1 MSKYYELSEDTIKSF
16 VDMAAASAARIP
28 LMQNIQSEQERISAL
43 SREKANLSSGNLPE
57 SGMEALD
64 ALKSLE
70 ASFSQKAFE
79 KYPEFNLI
87 GRLLTEKYYIE
98 LEERTISLQFQTA
111 TERYLKLLQQ
121 QPQLL
126 QKASLGMIA
135 SYLGISQE
143 TLSRIRK
150 KI

>member
-1 MSKYYELSEDTIKSF
+1 MQDGKEITTWFASENDAVTSMYSFITQKPSYETIEVLEDCILYEINYEN
-16 VDMAAASAARIP
+16 VQ
-28 LMQNIQSEQERISAL
+28 LL
-43 SREKANLSSGNLPE
+43 
-57 SGMEALD
+57 
-64 ALKSLE
+64 LK
-70 ASFSQKAFE
+70 

-87 GRLLTEKYYIE
+87 GRLLTEKYYIK
-98 LEERTISLQFQTA
+98 LEERTMSLQFQSA
-111 TERYLKLLQQ
+111 TERYLKLLQ

-150 KI
+150 KNQ